1 MKKATRKFFCQA
13 DCVFTHT
20 LGDSRTNVAGVL
32 WKELAKLNGRV
43 RDGG

>member
-1 MKKATRKFFCQA
+1 MKKATRKFYCRA
-13 DCVFTHT
+13 HCVITHT
-20 LGDSRTNVAGVL
+20 HVYSRTNVAGVL